1 MFIKSQEGWTTHV
14 QKTLVKIK
22 LLYIRLIHNL
32 GRDNCT
38 YKNLKR
44 KKGKTKPKTLG
55 TSRKIEKNKSRINL
69 LNKKAVTW
77 VSSSWGRPGSP
88 QC

>member
-22 LLYIRLIHNL
+22 LLYIRLVHNL

-38 YKNLKR
+38 YKNL
-44 KKGKTKPKTLG
+44 
-55 TSRKIEKNKSRINL
+55 
-69 LNKKAVTW
+69 NKKKVKEQSPKHWAL
-77 VSSSWGRPGSP
+77 PGN
-88 QC
+88 